1 MAPLFAASSHASLLP
16 PFSPDPTAARLLRGT
31 LLRSRTSGLR
41 FRGAP
46 RAAGRGLGRDRGRG
60 RGGIPEEWGERSPPG
75 APEPPAQP
83 DPPVDDDEWGSDAG
97 AEGNSGPIVADEWG
111 EPGEPEPEPPSA
123 ADPPSPAADDEWG
136 KEPSAPP
143 PPPPPP
149 EVEEEVVD
157 EQAERREDLKRCLV
171 DTVYGS
177 ELGFRASSEVR
188 GEVVELVTQLEATNP
203 TPAPVEAPDLLDGK
217 WILIYTA
224 YSELLPIL
232 AAGATPFVKVKQISQ
247 EIDSKSMTVVNASTL
262 TTPFASFSFS
272 ATASFEVQSP
282 SRIEVQFKEGSFQP
296 PAISSTVDLP
306 EQVDIFGQKIS
317 LGPVQQVLNPLQQA
331 FASIAGSISGQPPL
345 KVPIPGNNRGR
356 SWLLTTYLDKD
367 FRISRGDGG
376 LFILAKEGSPLLDQL

>member
-1 MAPLFAASSHASLLP
+1 MAPLFAAASHASLIPL
-16 PFSPDPTAARLLRGT
+16 FSPDPAAARLVRGT
-31 LLRSRTSGLR
+31 LRSRTSGLR
-41 FRGAP
+41 LRGAP
-46 RAAGRGLGRDRGRG
+46 RAAGRGRGRG
-60 RGGIPEEWGERSPPG
+60 RGSGGIPDEWGERSPPG

-83 DPPVDDDEWGSDAG
+83 DLPVDEDEWGGDT
-97 AEGNSGPIVADEWG
+97 AEGNSRPIVVDEWG
-111 EPGEPEPEPPSA
+111 EPAEPEPEPEPEPPSA
-123 ADPPSPAADDEWG
+123 ADPPSPSADNEWG
-136 KEPSAPP
+136 KDPSAPAP
-143 PPPPPP
+143 APAA
-149 EVEEEVVD
+149 EEVD

-177 ELGFRASSEVR
+177 ELGFRASTEVR
-188 GEVVELVTQLEATNP
+188 GEVVELVTQLEAVNP
-203 TPAPVEAPDLLDGK
+203 TPAPVEAPDLLDGN

-247 EIDSKSMTVVNASTL
+247 EIDSKSMTIVNASTL

-317 LGPVQQVLNPLQQA
+317 LGPVQQVLNPLQQT

-345 KVPIPGNNRGR
+345 KVQIPGNNRGR

-376 LFILAKEGSPLLDQL
+376 LFILAKEGSPFLDQL

>member
-1 MAPLFAASSHASLLP
+1 MAPLFAASSHASVLP
-16 PFSPDPTAARLLRGT
+16 LFSPDPATARLARGT
-31 LLRSRTSGLR
+31 LRSRTSSLR
-41 FRGAP
+41 LRGAP
-46 RAAGRGLGRDRGRG
+46 RAAGRGRGRG
-60 RGGIPEEWGERSPPG
+60 RGIPDEWGERSPPG

-83 DPPVDDDEWGSDAG
+83 DTPIDDDEWGRDA
-97 AEGNSGPIVADEWG
+97 AEGNSRPIVVDEWG
-111 EPGEPEPEPPSA
+111 EPGEPEPEPLSA
-123 ADPPSPAADDEWG
+123 ADPPSPAVEDEWG
-136 KEPSAPP
+136 KEPKAPAPSA
-143 PPPPPP
+143 
-149 EVEEEVVD
+149 EEEVD
-157 EQAERREDLKRCLV
+157 EQAERREELKRCLV

-177 ELGFRASSEVR
+177 ELGFRASTEVR
-188 GEVVELVTQLEATNP
+188 GEVVELVTQLEAANP
-203 TPAPVEAPDLLDGK
+203 TPAPVEAPDLLDGN

-247 EIDSKSMTVVNASTL
+247 EIDSKSMTIVNASTL

-296 PAISSTVDLP
+296 PAISSSVDLP
-306 EQVDIFGQKIS
+306 EQVDIFGQKIN
-317 LGPVQQVLNPLQQA
+317 LGPVQQALNPLQQA

-376 LFILAKEGSPLLDQL
+376 LFILAKEGSPFLNQL